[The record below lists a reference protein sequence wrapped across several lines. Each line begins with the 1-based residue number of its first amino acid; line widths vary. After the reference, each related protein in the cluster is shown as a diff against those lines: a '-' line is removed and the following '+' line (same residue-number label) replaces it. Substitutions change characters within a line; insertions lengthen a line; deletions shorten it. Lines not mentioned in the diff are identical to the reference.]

1 MRILALT
8 VPIIL
13 LVGCATSEK
22 LIRADEIY
30 NIDANSSRVVVDDIS
45 TRAIRTMILDSNHR
59 LTGAA
64 SSQINGAIAGATIGL
79 SLATSQGI
87 LNIQNATTSQGTIS
101 AYQRATQAQLSG
113 MVLGGALGASL
124 ADIATRLDSKKKIKE
139 LYSITGEES
148 EAFNWLLNAVSR
160 DHVGIRAISFIYAT
174 MALREKTE
182 PILAQL
188 YVDVAYMV
196 MRSCRINQTDSAQK
210 HCNTALNIMSS
221 LDLPNQ
227 LAPAIDR
234 TEFLPR

>member
-1 MRILALT
+1 
-8 VPIIL
+8 
-13 LVGCATSEK
+13 
-22 LIRADEIY
+22 
-30 NIDANSSRVVVDDIS
+30 
-45 TRAIRTMILDSNHR
+45 
-59 LTGAA
+59 
-64 SSQINGAIAGATIGL
+64 
-79 SLATSQGI
+79 
-87 LNIQNATTSQGTIS
+87 
-101 AYQRATQAQLSG
+101 